1 LDKYKVD
8 EFGTVVV
15 LIATKYQRESQA
27 VAFIRD
33 KQQETRKNMRFKSKG
48 LAYIIFN

>member
-15 LIATKYQRESQA
+15 LIATKYLQVVYKHVPNE
-27 VAFIRD
+27 
-33 KQQETRKNMRFKSKG
+33 E
-48 LAYIIFN
+48 